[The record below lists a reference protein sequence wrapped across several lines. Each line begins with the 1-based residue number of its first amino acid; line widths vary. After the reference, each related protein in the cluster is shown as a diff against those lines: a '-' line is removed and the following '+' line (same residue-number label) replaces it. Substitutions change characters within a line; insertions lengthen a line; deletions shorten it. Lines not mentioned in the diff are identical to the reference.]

1 MWSIRFWN
9 PALLPGLALP
19 LSLHQLHFPIV
30 SAVLLHGTPRFG
42 NVLCSLVFTTSSL
55 TPPPGFWTPNYDS
68 SNPAK
73 YDCINLPAEPETCT
87 FHSALGFHSHCSPCQ
102 EYSLSCQMKHAFQ
115 SQLGSTSL
123 GDFPFLPLLPGWVS
137 HNTPL
142 SLQLLRT
149 PSPKGSL
156 YI

>member
-1 MWSIRFWN
+1 
-9 PALLPGLALP
+9 
-19 LSLHQLHFPIV
+19 
-30 SAVLLHGTPRFG
+30 
-42 NVLCSLVFTTSSL
+42 
-55 TPPPGFWTPNYDS
+55 
-68 SNPAK
+68 
-73 YDCINLPAEPETCT
+73 
-87 FHSALGFHSHCSPCQ
+87 
-102 EYSLSCQMKHAFQ
+102 MKHAFQ